1 MCQLEQI
8 SPIAYV
14 GLLLGLVSWDTYP
27 DIHTHRYIC
36 IYILY
41 MCCNLN
47 GIPDFPTTQML
58 FDQWCFAHSGAVH
71 EMSNKSQYLENED
84 MRKQSL
90 YM

>member
-1 MCQLEQI
+1 
-8 SPIAYV
+8 
-14 GLLLGLVSWDTYP
+14 
-27 DIHTHRYIC
+27 
-36 IYILY
+36 